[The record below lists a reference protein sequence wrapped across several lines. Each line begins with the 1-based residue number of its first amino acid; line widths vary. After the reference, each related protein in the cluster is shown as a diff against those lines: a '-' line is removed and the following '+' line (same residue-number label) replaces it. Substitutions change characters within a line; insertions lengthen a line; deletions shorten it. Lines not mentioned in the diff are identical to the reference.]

1 MKASRTLTSLVAA
14 AAVAGSIGLAYAQ
27 TTAPDTTTPSAAPT
41 TPAMPAATGNQGTTT
56 TTTTT
61 TPSAMPTTTG
71 PAGMQTERAA
81 QADRN

>member
-1 MKASRTLTSLVAA
+1 MKASKTLTSLVAA

-27 TTAPDTTTPSAAPT
+27 TTTPDTTTPSATPTAPST
-41 TPAMPAATGNQGTTT
+41 MGNQG
-56 TTTTT
+56 TTT
-61 TPSAMPTTTG
+61 TPSAMPTTTD

>member
-1 MKASRTLTSLVAA
+1 MKASKTLTSLVAA

-27 TTAPDTTTPSAAPT
+27 TTTPDTTTPSATPTAPST
-41 TPAMPAATGNQGTTT
+41 MGNPGATTT
-56 TTTTT
+56 TA
-61 TPSAMPTTTG
+61 PGAMPSTTE

>member
-1 MKASRTLTSLVAA
+1 MKASKTLTSLVAA

-27 TTAPDTTTPSAAPT
+27 TTPAEPTTPSAMPTAPT
-41 TPAMPAATGNQGTTT
+41 TMENQG
-56 TTTTT
+56 TTTT
-61 TPSAMPTTTG
+61 TPSAMPTTTP

>member
-1 MKASRTLTSLVAA
+1 MKASKTLTSLVAA

-27 TTAPDTTTPSAAPT
+27 TTTPDTTMPSATPT
-41 TPAMPAATGNQGTTT
+41 TPSTTGNQGT

-61 TPSAMPTTTG
+61 TPSAMPTTTE

>member
-1 MKASRTLTSLVAA
+1 MKASKTLSSLVAA

-27 TTAPDTTTPSAAPT
+27 TTTPDTTTPSATPTAPST
-41 TPAMPAATGNQGTTT
+41 MGNQG
-56 TTTTT
+56 TTTT
-61 TPSAMPTTTG
+61 TPSAMPTTTE

>member
-1 MKASRTLTSLVAA
+1 MKASKTLTSLVAA

-27 TTAPDTTTPSAAPT
+27 TTTPDTTTPSATPTAPST
-41 TPAMPAATGNQGTTT
+41 MGNQGT

-61 TPSAMPTTTG
+61 TPSAMPTTTD

>member
-1 MKASRTLTSLVAA
+1 MKASRTLTSLLAA

-41 TPAMPAATGNQGTTT
+41 APAMPAATGNQG

>member
-1 MKASRTLTSLVAA
+1 MKASKTLTSLVAA

-27 TTAPDTTTPSAAPT
+27 TTTTTPDTTTPSATPTAPST
-41 TPAMPAATGNQGTTT
+41 MGNQG
-56 TTTTT
+56 TTTT
-61 TPSAMPTTTG
+61 TPSAMPTTTE

>member
-1 MKASRTLTSLVAA
+1 MKASKTLTSLVAA

-27 TTAPDTTTPSAAPT
+27 TTTTTPDTTTPSATPTAPST
-41 TPAMPAATGNQGTTT
+41 MGNQG
-56 TTTTT
+56 TTT
-61 TPSAMPTTTG
+61 TPSAMPTTTE

>member
-1 MKASRTLTSLVAA
+1 MKASKTLTSLVAA

-27 TTAPDTTTPSAAPT
+27 TTTTDATTSPATPTAP
-41 TPAMPAATGNQGTTT
+41 ATMENQGA
-56 TTTTT
+56 TTT
-61 TPSAMPTTTG
+61 TPSAMPMTTE

>member
-1 MKASRTLTSLVAA
+1 MKASKTLTSLVAA

-27 TTAPDTTTPSAAPT
+27 TTTPDTTTPSATPTAPST
-41 TPAMPAATGNQGTTT
+41 MGNQGTTT
-56 TTTTT
+56 P
-61 TPSAMPTTTG
+61 PSAMPTTTD

>member
-1 MKASRTLTSLVAA
+1 MKASKTLTSLVAA

-27 TTAPDTTTPSAAPT
+27 TTTPDTTMPSATPT
-41 TPAMPAATGNQGTTT
+41 TPSTTGNQG
-56 TTTTT
+56 TTTT
-61 TPSAMPTTTG
+61 TPSAMPTTTE

>member
-1 MKASRTLTSLVAA
+1 MKASKTLTSLVAA

-27 TTAPDTTTPSAAPT
+27 TTTTTPDTTTPSATPTAPST
-41 TPAMPAATGNQGTTT
+41 MGNQG
-56 TTTTT
+56 TTT
-61 TPSAMPTTTG
+61 TPSAMPTTTD

>member
-1 MKASRTLTSLVAA
+1 MKASKTLSSLVAA

-27 TTAPDTTTPSAAPT
+27 TTTTDPT
-41 TPAMPAATGNQGTTT
+41 TPTATPTAPATMGNQGA
-56 TTTTT
+56 TTT
-61 TPSAMPTTTG
+61 TPSAIPTTTE

>member
-1 MKASRTLTSLVAA
+1 MKASKTLTSLVAA

-27 TTAPDTTTPSAAPT
+27 TTTPDTTTPSATPTAPST
-41 TPAMPAATGNQGTTT
+41 MGNQG
-56 TTTTT
+56 TTTT
-61 TPSAMPTTTG
+61 TPSAMPTTTE

>member
-1 MKASRTLTSLVAA
+1 MKASKTLSSLVAA

-27 TTAPDTTTPSAAPT
+27 TTTPDTTTPSAAPT
-41 TPAMPAATGNQGTTT
+41 APATPAMTGNTGS
-56 TTTTT
+56 TTT
-61 TPSAMPTTTG
+61 TPSATPTMTE

>member
-1 MKASRTLTSLVAA
+1 MKASKTLASLVAA

-27 TTAPDTTTPSAAPT
+27 TTPAEPTTPSAMPTAP
-41 TPAMPAATGNQGTTT
+41 ATMENQGT

-61 TPSAMPTTTG
+61 TPSAMPTTTE

-81 QADRN
+81 QTPRQLR

>member
-56 TTTTT
+56 TTT
-61 TPSAMPTTTG
+61 PSAMPTTTG